1 MKARRQ
7 RRRHRRSDSL
17 FLVFTGRHQPEW
29 FRKVPTLFGNASMEG
44 NDARRRRHHRLNP
57 KMSTIFIRS
66 VAHPCS
72 LPTGHGA
79 AQGSSWIVL
88 ALPQHFIAA
97 TAVLKSI
104 GQNHHT
110 IWRRAPAAEE
120 CRAPQRHQAPP
131 STRGFG
137 RRCQARRCRLHAVK

>member
-7 RRRHRRSDSL
+7 RRRHRRPDSPIS
-17 FLVFTGRHQPEW
+17 VFTGRHQPEW
-29 FRKVPTLFGNASMEG
+29 FRKVPTLLGNASMEG

-57 KMSTIFIRS
+57 KMSRIFIRS
-66 VAHPCS
+66 VAHPSS

-97 TAVLKSI
+97 TAVSKST
-104 GQNHHT
+104 GQNHLVYFEVSKT
-110 IWRRAPAAEE
+110 SYIDE
-120 CRAPQRHQAPP
+120 
-131 STRGFG
+131 GV
-137 RRCQARRCRLHAVK
+137 LYNL